1 MALSCPRCGRGVP
14 NDSVYCPYCG
24 FGIKPSARTIQVSAA
39 GTLMIVAA
47 VTSLI
52 FLILSLRA
60 LWMLYRWYP
69 PGVADSWLV
78 YNQVLTGFSFA
89 GSLFGF
95 LSGFFALARRK
106 YRLTLVCAVVCT
118 FSSAGAWTI
127 SLIIPFASLLY
138 SFLYYFLPS
147 FAMALVGTILIYPR
161 RAEFDQ
167 GTVS

>member
-1 MALSCPRCGRGVP
+1 MASNCRKCGRSVP
-14 NDSVYCPYCG
+14 EDSVYCPYCG

-39 GTLMIVAA
+39 GTLIIVAA
-47 VTSLI
+47 VASLV

-69 PGVADSWLV
+69 PGVANSWWA
-78 YNQVLTGFSFA
+78 YNQGLAVFSFA

-95 LSGFFALARRK
+95 VSGLLALARRN
-106 YRLTLVCAVVCT
+106 YRITLICAVICT

-127 SLIIPFASLLY
+127 SLIIPFASMLY

-147 FAMALVGTILIYPR
+147 FATALVGTVLIYPK
-161 RAEFDQ
+161 RAEFDH
-167 GTVS
+167 GTAS